1 MVVRIRKHLYL
12 KPRHCPD
19 CGKICL
25 FCRCYKAERCGDCH
39 KRKRDR
45 VRRRLRRYVARHADN
60 YKYDKSYWRRRR
72 RILKE
77 HPYCAL
83 CGATENLTTHHVG
96 GGDEHLTVL
105 CDECHQAYEKYN
117 NKRKDKGCIR
127 KIGIS
132 ASIRRLKRAVIG
144 GNLLIWRIRMK
155 SKSLNEK
162 LENSNQFCTLPAQ
175 RWSLEKEENETKK

>member
-12 KPRHCPD
+12 KPRYCPD

-25 FCRCYKAERCGDCH
+25 FCRCYKAERCDDCH

-45 VRRRLRRYVARHADN
+45 VRRRLRRYTARHADN

-83 CGATENLTTHHVG
+83 CGATESLTTHHVG

-105 CDECHQAYEKYN
+105 CDDCHQAYERWN
-117 NKRKDKGCIR
+117 NKRKVIKCR
-127 KIGIS
+127 KKT
-132 ASIRRLKRAVIG
+132 LIG
-144 GNLLIWRIRMK
+144 GLNLWKNTMRIVRFHCLMCYYRIR
-155 SKSLNEK
+155 LRRA
-162 LENSNQFCTLPAQ
+162 LELPEA
-175 RWSLEKEENETKK
+175 RLAFASSVSGITTN